1 MLETIKSF
9 FVIYVCFEPFCINSV
24 QLVVEMGKTTFP
36 EEVSS
41 DALFRCVRMSGTDDG
56 EGQFAYQTTV
66 GIAGHVFKGIL
77 YSEGPESMPGT
88 QFYENPL
95 RS

>member
-1 MLETIKSF
+1 MDE
-9 FVIYVCFEPFCINSV
+9 
-24 QLVVEMGKTTFP
+24 TTFP

-41 DALFRCVRMSGTDDG
+41 DALFRCIRMSGTDG
-56 EGQFAYQTTV
+56 ESHFAYQTTV

-77 YSEGPESMPGT
+77 YSQGPESMIMPGT
-88 QFYENPL
+88 QFHENPS